1 MFRWEVNNNY
11 CDKVKQI
18 PPYDKGPRLMDI
30 TDASIF
36 DYVIGNADRHHY
48 ESFQNFSGESMM
60 IMFDN
65 GKRQVQLFVQIIIF
79 L

>member
-1 MFRWEVNNNY
+1 
-11 CDKVKQI
+11 
-18 PPYDKGPRLMDI
+18 MDI

-36 DYVIGNADRHHY
+36 DYLIGNADRHHY

-65 GKRQVQLFVQIIIF
+65 GKRQVQLFVQTIVF
-79 L
+79 NFFNCMQSSN